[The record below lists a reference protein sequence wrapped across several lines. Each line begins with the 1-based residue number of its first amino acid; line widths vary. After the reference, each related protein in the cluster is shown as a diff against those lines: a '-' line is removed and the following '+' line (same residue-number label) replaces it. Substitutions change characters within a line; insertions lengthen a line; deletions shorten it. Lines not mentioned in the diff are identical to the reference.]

1 MVASV
6 AVGGLFDGLKPAAV
20 RLADLEEGQDGG
32 GRRSGQISN
41 SPAASVSDDSLARR
55 HRQPRSR
62 SNMPSRCPAALPG
75 RAHSVKLSN
84 YPRKRVGA
92 PIQASGESGEG
103 L

>member
-55 HRQPRSR
+55 HKAAQVAIEHAIPLSGRFAWSR
-62 SNMPSRCPAALPG
+62 SQRQAEQLPPKARR
-75 RAHSVKLSN
+75 RAHPSAWGV
-84 YPRKRVGA
+84 R
-92 PIQASGESGEG
+92 
-103 L
+103 